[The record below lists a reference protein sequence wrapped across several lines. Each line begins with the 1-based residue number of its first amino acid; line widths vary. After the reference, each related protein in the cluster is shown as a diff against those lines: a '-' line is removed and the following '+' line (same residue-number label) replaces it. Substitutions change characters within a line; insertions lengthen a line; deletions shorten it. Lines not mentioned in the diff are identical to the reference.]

1 MFATFHQH
9 LPWSFVIPV
18 GLLNKDR
25 TFELT
30 QAKLL
35 SEKIVRTLET

>member
-1 MFATFHQH
+1 MYASFHRQ
-9 LPWSFVIPV
+9 LPWSFVIPA
-18 GLLNKDR
+18 GLLDKGR

-35 SEKIVRTLET
+35 SEKAVRILET

>member
-1 MFATFHQH
+1 MFASFHRQF
-9 LPWSFVIPV
+9 PWSFVIPA

-35 SEKIVRTLET
+35 SEKAVRKLET